1 MTRFARC
8 LMALCAMLLM
18 TACAE
23 SIHQT
28 ERLTRGEFAVDPR
41 YADAPFYSYWSG
53 PGYGYGLGY
62 GAGYW
67 RNPFGYYGYP
77 YGPLGYGWYGGYRG
91 SGGFHGPSGSP
102 GPRPM
107 PPANAPPQ
115 FRKKY

>member
-1 MTRFARC
+1 MTRSVRSLVAI
-8 LMALCAMLLM
+8 LTMLLL

-41 YADAPFYSYWSG
+41 YADASMYSYWPG

-67 RNPFGYYGYP
+67 GNPFGYYGYP
-77 YGPLGYGWYGGYRG
+77 YGPFGYGRYGGYRG
-91 SGGFHGPSGSP
+91 SGGWHGPSGSSGLTP
-102 GPRPM
+102 G